1 MTLPAEGKGS
11 FASRACLLVG
21 VLVVGVAISAC
32 GTSATKAQAGTPS
45 SSAETSQQPA
55 STSSSAV
62 SPTSSAPTTSPLDA
76 SVEVYA
82 NCSNPSVKPVKIVL
96 SCGDFGEFLTG
107 VTWSSW
113 SSVSA
118 TGTGTLHYN
127 DCNPNCAA
135 GHFHTVSGM
144 KFTLSAPESN
154 SVGATVWSKLAFA
167 EQPPDG
173 IPVDQTLSTSP
184 A

>member
-1 MTLPAEGKGS
+1 MPLAAEGKAGS
-11 FASRACLLVG
+11 ASRAWLLVA
-21 VLVVGVAISAC
+21 VLAAGVAISAC

-45 SSAETSQQPA
+45 TSVATSQQPA
-55 STSSSAV
+55 PTSSSV
-62 SPTSSAPTTSPLDA
+62 SPTSSAPTTSPLDT
-76 SVEVYA
+76 SIEVYA
-82 NCSNPSVKPVKIVL
+82 NCSTPSVEPVKIIL
-96 SCGDFGEFLTG
+96 SCGDFGEYLTG

-118 TGTGTLHYN
+118 TGSGTLHYN

-135 GHFHTVSGM
+135 GHFHTASGM

-154 SVGATVWSKLAFA
+154 SVGATVWSKLLFA

-173 IPVDQTLSTSP
+173 IPADQTLSTSP